1 MDLVDIVSRIDN
13 DRLKKQQLTLNL
25 KVLRIK
31 IFVYLDNYE
40 KEDIQCYVSQIQPSP
55 HHLD

>member
-1 MDLVDIVSRIDN
+1 MDLVDIVSKIDN

-40 KEDIQCYVSQIQPSP
+40 KEHIQSYVSQIQPSP
-55 HHLD
+55 HNLD